1 MALLAAERSAIVQ
14 GEDLKFARIASVS
27 KSDGSAV
34 AAGDR
39 VLITDKGGVSDRGG
53 ALAFWEAGV
62 AGSG

>member
-1 MALLAAERSAIVQ
+1 MALLAAERSAIVR
-14 GEDLKFARIASVS
+14 EDLKFARIASVS